1 MSSVV
6 ISGDTSG
13 AITLSAPAVA
23 GTNTITLPAST
34 GTVAL
39 TTSGTPVA
47 DMWYVNSQFSLTA
60 DVETFLTTNLNQLN
74 VGGTGV
80 IGSMSQS
87 SGVFTFPQTGVY
99 RVGFQT
105 NFYSNSPLA
114 RYIASSIKVSTDGGS
129 NYNTVTQS
137 YCSIQAIVS
146 GSNTFAT
153 GFTEIQVNV
162 NNTSNIKVK
171 FSVAATNTGIVF
183 YAGAGQLL
191 NGMIFTRLGN
201 SV

>member
-1 MSSVV
+1 MA
-6 ISGDTSG
+6 ISLINAS
-13 AITLSAPAVA
+13 
-23 GTNTITLPAST
+23 ST
-34 GTVAL
+34 GQTGTLAL

-60 DVETFLTTNLNQLN
+60 DVETFLTSNLVQLN
-74 VGGTGV
+74 VAGSGV

-87 SGVFTFPQTGVY
+87 SGVFTFPQTGLY

-105 NFYSNSPLA
+105 NFYSNSATA

-129 NYNTVTQS
+129 TYSTITQS
-137 YCSIQAIVS
+137 YCSIEAIVAS
-146 GSNTFAT
+146 SNTFT
-153 GFTEIQVNV
+153 NGFTEIQVNV
-162 NNTSNIKVK
+162 TNTSNIKIK
-171 FSVAATNTGIVF
+171 FSVASTASNVNF